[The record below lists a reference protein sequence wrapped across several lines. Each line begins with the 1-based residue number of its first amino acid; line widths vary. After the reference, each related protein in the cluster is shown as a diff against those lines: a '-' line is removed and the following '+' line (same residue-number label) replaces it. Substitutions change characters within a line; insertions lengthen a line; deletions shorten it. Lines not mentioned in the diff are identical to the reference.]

1 MTPILNWTLDTIRE
15 EDSSFSWMEEC
26 RYDWVPIIQSAVKKI
41 LEGQTILVLTDES
54 RAWYARY
61 ISIKINRV
69 KNHRPFLPIYTLKSM
84 FPNLDKLNNTEELDL
99 LEDML
104 DISYPNGYFI
114 WYIGR
119 GDHPHTKIVYR
130 NDDNFIWMID
140 EEVQNSFP
148 LRKSDTLID
157 IKLLQLYKL
166 FDQTIDA
173 ALFGELDLDI

>member
-15 EDSSFSWMEEC
+15 EDSSFSWIEEC
-26 RYDWVPIIQSAVKKI
+26 RYDWVPIVQRAIKKI

-61 ISIKINRV
+61 ISIKINKV
-69 KNHRPFLPIYTLKSM
+69 NSHRPFLPIYTLKSM

-114 WYIGR
+114 WYIGSAESVYTKFVFR
-119 GDHPHTKIVYR
+119 NNENLLWIIDGDVP
-130 NDDNFIWMID
+130 
-140 EEVQNSFP
+140 NSFYLREGRTP
-148 LRKSDTLID
+148 LDLKLI
-157 IKLLQLYKL
+157 QLFKL
-166 FDQTIDA
+166 FNKTVDA
-173 ALFGELDLDI
+173 SLFNELSLD

>member
-1 MTPILNWTLDTIRE
+1 MTPILNWTLNTIRE

-61 ISIKINRV
+61 ISIQINKV
-69 KNHRPFLPIYTLKSM
+69 KSHRPFLPIYTLKSM

-114 WYIGR
+114 WYIGSAESVYTKFVFR
-119 GDHPHTKIVYR
+119 NNENLLWIIDGDVP
-130 NDDNFIWMID
+130 
-140 EEVQNSFP
+140 NSFYLREGSIP
-148 LRKSDTLID
+148 LDMKLI
-157 IKLLQLYKL
+157 QLFKL
-166 FDQTIDA
+166 FNKTVDA
-173 ALFGELDLDI
+173 SLFNELSLD

>member
-26 RYDWVPIIQSAVKKI
+26 RYDWVPIIQRAIKKI

-61 ISIKINRV
+61 ISNKINRV
-69 KNHRPFLPIYTLKSM
+69 KSNRPFLPIYTLKAM

-114 WYIGR
+114 WYIGSTESVYTKFVFR
-119 GDHPHTKIVYR
+119 NNENLLWIIDGDVP
-130 NDDNFIWMID
+130 
-140 EEVQNSFP
+140 NSFY
-148 LRKSDTLID
+148 LREGSILLD
-157 IKLLQLYKL
+157 IKLIQLFKL
-166 FDQTIDA
+166 FNKTVDA
-173 ALFGELDLDI
+173 SLFNELSLD